1 LIYKAV
7 YNLLS
12 NDSAIT
18 GIVGTNIFPRVA
30 DMSAT
35 YPMVIYKRSDA
46 DHIEST
52 TGSSGLAAGL
62 MEVECYSKDFN
73 ESRDLCEKVR
83 LLLQGYSGT
92 AAGVVVQHS
101 ALVSDTDDDIQSAD
115 GSEDT
120 VFVGSMGFRMMYE
133 EVIPP

>member
-1 LIYKAV
+1 MIYKAV

-12 NDSAIT
+12 NDAAIT
-18 GIVGTNIFPRVA
+18 AIVGTNIFPRVA

-46 DHIEST
+46 DHVEST
-52 TGSSGLAAGL
+52 TGSSGLATGL
-62 MEVECYSKDFN
+62 MAIECYSKDFN

-83 LLLQGYSGT
+83 LLLQGYNGT

-101 ALVSDTDDDIQSAD
+101 SLVSDDDDDIQPDD
-115 GSEDT
+115 GSEDS
-120 VFVGSMGFRMMYE
+120 VFVGSLGFRMMYE
-133 EVIPP
+133 EAIPP